1 MNGSSPVQIYS
12 AASIQEATLVAQLLS
27 RNGIDAR
34 VVSDSLVTVT
44 GEVPAQLVGV
54 PVWVPADEEQ
64 QARDVIAASQAQRAA
79 GDETP
84 QLFCYHCGAALEEQ
98 VATCPSCGESLD
110 WSEDVRSGS

>member
-1 MNGSSPVQIYS
+1 MNSSSPIQIYS

-64 QARDVIAASQAQRAA
+64 QARDIIAAFDEERAA
-79 GDETP
+79 EDETP
-84 QLFCYHCGAALEEQ
+84 QLFCYHCGAGLAEQ
-98 VATCPSCGESLD
+98 VDVCPTCGETLEWD
-110 WSEDVRSGS
+110 EEVRDGS